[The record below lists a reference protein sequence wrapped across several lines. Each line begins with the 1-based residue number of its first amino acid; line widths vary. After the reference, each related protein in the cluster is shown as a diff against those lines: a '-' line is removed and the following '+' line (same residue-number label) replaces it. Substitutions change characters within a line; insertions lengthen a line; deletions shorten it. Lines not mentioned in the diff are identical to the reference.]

1 MPEAIAECRGNTEE
15 GQLSRIIKE
24 GDTEEAMFE
33 LGLKGWTEVWDAK
46 KSNHFELLVN
56 FHAFVQ

>member
-1 MPEAIAECRGNTEE
+1 
-15 GQLSRIIKE
+15 
-24 GDTEEAMFE
+24 MFE

-46 KSNHFELLVN
+46 KSNHFIVYNIRGLDCKVFELLVN

>member
-1 MPEAIAECRGNTEE
+1 
-15 GQLSRIIKE
+15 
-24 GDTEEAMFE
+24 MFE

-46 KSNHFELLVN
+46 KSNHFIVYNIRGLDCNVFELLVN